1 LSPKLPICSGEE
13 AIRAFERLGYRRARQ
28 KGSHVFLKC
37 EGRKSISVPA
47 NKKLKP
53 GTLRTIIKGSGFS
66 VEEFVDAL

>member
-1 LSPKLPICSGEE
+1 LTQLPACSGEE

-28 KGSHVFLKC
+28 KGSHVFMKR

-47 NKKLKP
+47 NKKL
-53 GTLRTIIKGSGFS
+53 GAGLLRTLIRDSGFT